1 MAKYGM
7 SLCVLGHAEEFRP
20 DGIGVNALWPRTV
33 IQTAA
38 LAMIPG
44 VKPEHCRTPAIMADA
59 AYAIL
64 TSDAKTTTGNF
75 FIDDEVLARA
85 GITDLAKYSVVPGST
100 ELMPD
105 LFL

>member
-1 MAKYGM
+1 
-7 SLCVLGHAEEFRP
+7 FRP
-20 DGIGVNALWPRTV
+20 DGIAVNALWPRTV

-64 TSDAKTTTGNF
+64 TSDAKTTTGHF
-75 FIDDEVLARA
+75 FIDEAVLAKA
-85 GITDLAKYSVVPGST
+85 GMTDLAKYSVVPGSR